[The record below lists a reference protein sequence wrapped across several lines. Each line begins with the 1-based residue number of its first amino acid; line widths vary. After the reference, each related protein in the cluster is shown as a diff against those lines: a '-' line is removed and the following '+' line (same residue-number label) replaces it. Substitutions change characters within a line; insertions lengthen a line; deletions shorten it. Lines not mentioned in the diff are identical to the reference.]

1 MRVTSLRRRRG
12 QNTLKPL
19 SQSLTQGVPC
29 TLWDERGKR
38 DESKKG
44 PDYKQM

>member
-1 MRVTSLRRRRG
+1 MKKAQTEYSEARKSKSCKVSRTS
-12 QNTLKPL
+12 
-19 SQSLTQGVPC
+19 
-29 TLWDERGKR
+29 WDERGKR